1 MLLEGEEEVDR
12 DEIGHIRR
20 DAPELTHLCNLQ
32 PDNLSAQVHS
42 LNQGIAAMLAALPP

>member
-1 MLLEGEEEVDR
+1 MLEGEEEVDR
-12 DEIGHIRR
+12 DEIGRRR